1 MNFVVI
7 VSDTFRRDHLG
18 AYGNEWIHTPHLDR
32 FAREAVVF
40 DRHLVGSFPT
50 MPARADLMTGRLSCA
65 FMTWAPL
72 PPALP
77 TLAEAFK
84 AAGYLTT
91 AIVDTPFYIRNGFG
105 YDRGF
110 HDFLWIRGQGDGS
123 RMEERVD
130 ARATWIGE
138 ADRFVARTMT
148 AASEWLERH
157 SEEQFLLVVDAW
169 DPHEPWNPPHYYTR
183 RYLADYAGEEVQ
195 PPYAEW
201 RQFGL
206 TQRDL
211 DVAHATYCGEVTMVD
226 SWVGRLLEKIELVG
240 LKDDTIVVF
249 LSDHGYYFGE
259 HDYLGK
265 SVWVEEARTQTWS
278 PLYSEV
284 TRVPLMV
291 RVPGVAA
298 GRRQALT
305 SLPDVAPTLLE
316 LAGLDPVDG
325 ATGTSFAGVLSGTAP
340 DEHRPFAI
348 SSWPL
353 GYQRGR
359 ISIAVDSSPRRVA
372 RDLPLT
378 VTTATHSLLVGGPDD
393 PIELYDLALDPG
405 EQRSITADEPALA
418 AQLLEE
424 AIDVLRDE
432 GAEPDLLAPR
442 VDALAMLRSERTTR
456 R

>member
-1 MNFVVI
+1 MNVVLI

-18 AYGNEWIHTPHLDR
+18 AYGNDWIHTPHLDR
-32 FAREAVVF
+32 FANEAVVF

-65 FMTWAPL
+65 FMTWEPL
-72 PPALP
+72 PRQLP

-110 HDFLWIRGQGDGS
+110 HDFFWIRGQGDGS
-123 RMEERVD
+123 RMEERED
-130 ARATWIGE
+130 ARSTWVGE
-138 ADRFVARTMT
+138 ADRYVARTVT

-157 SEEQFLLVVDAW
+157 LDERFLLVVDLW
-169 DPHEPWNPPHYYTR
+169 DPHEPWNPPDYYTR
-183 RYLADYAGEEVQ
+183 RYLADYGGEEIQ
-195 PPYAEW
+195 PPYAKW
-201 RQFGL
+201 REFGL

-211 DVAHATYCGEVTMVD
+211 DIAHATYCGEVTMVD
-226 SWVGRLLEKIELVG
+226 SWIGRLLEKIEIIG
-240 LKDDTIVVF
+240 LKEETLVVF

-278 PLYSEV
+278 PLYGEV

-298 GRRQALT
+298 GRREALT
-305 SLPDVAPTLLE
+305 SLPDVTPTLLE
-316 LAGLDPVDG
+316 LAGLDPIDG
-325 ATGTSFAGVLSGTAP
+325 ATGSSFARLLSGTGA
-340 DEHRPFAI
+340 DEHRPFVI

-372 RDLPLT
+372 QDLPLT
-378 VTTATHSLLVGGPDD
+378 VTTQTHSLLVGGPND
-393 PIELYDLALDPG
+393 PVELYDLALDPG
-405 EQRSITADEPALA
+405 EQLNIAADETALA
-418 AQLLEE
+418 RQLLEK
-424 AIDVLRDE
+424 AIEELRRE
-432 GAEPDLLAPR
+432 GADSDLLAPR
-442 VDALAMLRSERTTR
+442 VAVLDSLR
-456 R
+456 

>member
-1 MNFVVI
+1 MNIVVI

-32 FAREAVVF
+32 LASESVVF
-40 DRHLVGSFPT
+40 DGHHVGSFPT
-50 MPARADLMTGRLSCA
+50 MPARADLMTGRLSCC
-65 FMTWAPL
+65 FMTWEPL
-72 PPALP
+72 PAKLP
-77 TLAEAFK
+77 TVAEVFN

-123 RMEERVD
+123 RMEERAD
-130 ARATWIGE
+130 ARSTWVGE
-138 ADRFVARTMT
+138 ADRYVARTMT
-148 AASEWLERH
+148 AASDWLERH
-157 SEEQFLLVVDAW
+157 ADERFFLVVDAW
-169 DPHEPWNPPHYYTR
+169 DPHEPWNPPAYHTR
-183 RYLADYAGEEVQ
+183 RYLPDYAGEEVQ
-195 PPYAEW
+195 PPYAKW
-201 RQFGL
+201 REFGL
-206 TQRDL
+206 TQRDV

-226 SWVGRLLEKIELVG
+226 TWVGRLLEKIELVG
-240 LKDDTIVVF
+240 LREETIVVF

-291 RVPGVAA
+291 RVPGVSP
-298 GRRQALT
+298 GRRTALT

-316 LAGLDPVDG
+316 LLGIDAIDG
-325 ATGTSFAGVLSGTAP
+325 ATGTSFAGVISGVAP
-340 DEHRPFAI
+340 DNHRPFVI

-359 ISIAVDSSPRRVA
+359 ISIAVDSSPRRIA

-378 VTTATHSLLVGGPDD
+378 VTTATYSLLVGGPDD
-393 PIELYDLALDPG
+393 SVELYDLTIDPG
-405 EQRSITADEPALA
+405 EQQNIVGDAPALA
-418 AQLLEE
+418 GDLLEA
-424 AIDVLRDE
+424 AIDLLRAE
-432 GAEPDLLAPR
+432 GAERDLLAPR
-442 VDALAMLRSERTTR
+442 LGALATLRSGGDPG
-456 R
+456 

>member
-1 MNFVVI
+1 MNVVLI

-32 FAREAVVF
+32 FANEAVVF

-72 PPALP
+72 PAELP

-123 RMEERVD
+123 RMEERAD
-130 ARATWIGE
+130 ARATWVGE
-138 ADRFVARTMT
+138 ADRYVARTAT

-157 SEEQFLLVVDAW
+157 ADERFLLVVDAW
-169 DPHEPWNPPHYYTR
+169 DPHEPWNPPDYYTR
-183 RYLADYAGEEVQ
+183 RYLADYGGEEIQ
-195 PPYAEW
+195 PPYAKW
-201 RQFGL
+201 RQVGL

-211 DVAHATYCGEVTMVD
+211 DIAHATYCGEVTLVD
-226 SWVGRLLEKIELVG
+226 TWIGRLLEKIEIVG
-240 LKDDTIVVF
+240 LKEETVVVF

-278 PLYSEV
+278 PLYAEV

-298 GRRQALT
+298 GRRGALT
-305 SLPDVAPTLLE
+305 SLPDVTPTLLE
-316 LAGLDPVDG
+316 LAGLDPLDG
-325 ATGTSFAGVLSGTAP
+325 ATGTSFAGVVSGAGA
-340 DEHRPFAI
+340 DEHRSFVI

-372 RDLPLT
+372 QDLPLT
-378 VTTATHSLLVGGPDD
+378 VTTTSHSLLVGGPDE
-393 PIELYDLALDPG
+393 PVELYNLALDPG
-405 EQRSITADEPALA
+405 EQRSIAADEPALA
-418 AQLLEE
+418 SELLEE
-424 AIDVLRDE
+424 AIALLRDE
-432 GAEPDLLAPR
+432 GADSNLLTPR
-442 VDALAMLRSERTTR
+442 VEALASLR
-456 R
+456 